1 MSQTATARVMWSI
14 NRTAILDLI
23 RQKSFIARSEIARQL
38 HVSFSTVM
46 RVVEDLIAEDL
57 VRYHGSRGSTGG
69 RPSALLEF
77 NGKAYAVIGVD
88 LGGARLFGTVADL
101 AGAVQHEMHLPRNGQ
116 GPEENLEQL
125 CELIERLL
133 EAPRP
138 PEQRI
143 RGIGIIPILRVSSA
157 RYALSMTEALHAAGL
172 NTVEIPMG
180 VPDAIG
186 IISTIVERYEDK
198 VLVGAGTVM
207 DVDAAATVIAA
218 GASYVVSPSLDLE
231 VVQYCNASDIMV
243 IPGALTP
250 TEIVAAS
257 KAGADMVKIFPCSTM
272 GGPSYLKALKALKV
286 PLMQIDLMPT
296 GGVTLQNAAAF
307 IEAGARVLGV
317 GGDLIE
323 ISALREGKLDRIT
336 ERARLYMELVR
347 EARDAQNTVTPPPV
361 VFSQGKGI

>member
-1 MSQTATARVMWSI
+1 M
-14 NRTAILDLI
+14 
-23 RQKSFIARSEIARQL
+23 QKTE
-38 HVSFSTVM
+38 
-46 RVVEDLIAEDL
+46 
-57 VRYHGSRGSTGG
+57 
-69 RPSALLEF
+69 
-77 NGKAYAVIGVD
+77 VI
-88 LGGARLFGTVADL
+88 T
-101 AGAVQHEMHLPRNGQ
+101 
-116 GPEENLEQL
+116 
-125 CELIERLL
+125 
-133 EAPRP
+133 
-138 PEQRI
+138 RI